1 MMKAIAA
8 ATAAFDQEQIAALE
22 NNGQTELDIDGQKVT
37 IEAADVEIISEDIP
51 GWLVTNEGN
60 LTVALEVELT
70 DELRNE
76 GVARELINR
85 IQNLRKESGL
95 EITDHI
101 SVVITRL
108 EAIEKSM
115 GDFADYVK
123 EQVLAD
129 SIELGDNDGVELD
142 IDEMKLNIKIE
153 KL

>member
-1 MMKAIAA
+1 M
-8 ATAAFDQEQIAALE
+8 
-22 NNGQTELDIDGQKVT
+22 
-37 IEAADVEIISEDIP
+37 
-51 GWLVTNEGN
+51 
-60 LTVALEVELT
+60 
-70 DELRNE
+70 
-76 GVARELINR
+76 
-85 IQNLRKESGL
+85 
-95 EITDHI
+95 
-101 SVVITRL
+101 VITRL